1 MTSLL
6 VLAALYLLAALVL
19 ILIIDRS
26 VGMFFPAS
34 AKQPAS
40 AQHARRFWGLPR
52 QSQYR
57 RPGIGTFS
65 VTTGWSFIPTEEK
78 DHAQRRQIRLYRQ
91 AEA

>member
-40 AQHARRFWGLPR
+40 AQHARRFWGLPVSR
-52 QSQYR
+52 NSAGR
-57 RPGIGTFS
+57 VSEPF
-65 VTTGWSFIPTEEK
+65 P
-78 DHAQRRQIRLYRQ
+78 
-91 AEA
+91 